1 MLLFG
6 HSRRFRS
13 SALIIK
19 PQQIFKVVQFIMS
32 FCVTIFGFL
41 KSFSL
46 SSFCV
51 VMSDFRYH
59 YLSASLYVFAI
70 SVVIVENDLENKT
83 IHMLGLSKYFMY
95 KVIFILLP
103 NYL

>member
-1 MLLFG
+1 
-6 HSRRFRS
+6 
-13 SALIIK
+13 
-19 PQQIFKVVQFIMS
+19 
-32 FCVTIFGFL
+32 
-41 KSFSL
+41 
-46 SSFCV
+46 
-51 VMSDFRYH
+51 MSDFRYH